1 MVMHMAVKKILLIII
16 EVLLMK
22 YSDNK
27 DYKVIAFVTACIH
40 YDATELRV
48 KMMAKKC
55 KENNCKVIFYST
67 QTDFVEDA
75 HSEQIGNR
83 ETAIFDIIDVEKFD
97 AIILMTE
104 TFKEHELKEKFVKR
118 ALDANV
124 PVISVEE
131 RLDGCVNVA
140 FDYKTPFRMIVKH
153 MVEHHGYK
161 KINFMGGFKGLSFA
175 DERLDIYREVLEEN
189 GIEYDERRVYYGDFW
204 ELPTIAAMDKM
215 FEDWDEMPEAIICAN
230 DVMAITVCDCLKKKG
245 YKVPEDIAV
254 SGFDGMEVEKYHYP
268 RLLTSGN
275 NQSLFIDG
283 MFKLVNSPELKVE
296 EKDLLIPAYEG
307 MQIGGSCGCKKLETV
322 NAAEEMI
329 KLKTDMQEQM
339 IYQSRLGRTIV
350 SSGNN
355 KEKGMVEKIIPKHL
369 GVLNYYD
376 FWFVATHRLL
386 TDSYLPMTE
395 DAKACK
401 NIIHYIAKDK
411 GADVEYIS
419 DMKDYEIVPN
429 FYEYLESDHPLL
441 VMSVQNPEDEMG
453 YAVIRF
459 DDDKFKCLSYAGFL
473 SHFRYL
479 LEMIRMSKVAMD
491 VYRNDALTEIMNR
504 NGFYE
509 KYQNIMRNNVV
520 EEITVISMDLYKF
533 KDINDTFGHAEGD
546 IALMNVGRIINE
558 SLQKGEIGA
567 RFGGDE
573 FLIVLYK
580 ANQRERKD
588 EIIKSLEEKADEYNR
603 NNRKDYKILFSI
615 GTYTGNVQERNLDYI
630 LRQADKH
637 MYKHKSEQRM
647 RE

>member
-1 MVMHMAVKKILLIII
+1 
-16 EVLLMK
+16 MK
-22 YSDNK
+22 YSDSK
-27 DYKVIAFVTACIH
+27 DYKVIAFVMACIH
-40 YDATELRV
+40 VEATEIRV
-48 KMMAKKC
+48 KTVAKMC
-55 KENNCKVIFYST
+55 KEHNCRVVFYST
-67 QTDFVEDA
+67 QTDFKDDI
-75 HSEQIGNR
+75 HREQIGNS
-83 ETAIFDIIDVEKFD
+83 EMAIFDVIDVEKFD
-97 AIILMTE
+97 AIVLMSE
-104 TFKEHELKEKFVKR
+104 SFKENELKTRFVKR
-118 ALDANV
+118 ALSANV
-124 PVISVEE
+124 PVISVETFM
-131 RLDGCVNVA
+131 DGCMNVE
-140 FDYKTPFRMIVKH
+140 FDYKTPFRAIVEH
-153 MVEHHGYK
+153 MVEYHGYK
-161 KINFMGGFKGLSFA
+161 KINFMSGNKGISFA
-175 DERLDIYREVLEEN
+175 EDRLQIYKEVLEKN
-189 GIEYDERRVYYGDFW
+189 GIKYDDKRVYYGDFW

-245 YKVPEDIAV
+245 YKVPQDIAV
-254 SGFDGMEVEKYHYP
+254 SGFDGMEIEKYHYP

-275 NQSLFIDG
+275 NDS
-283 MFKLVNSPELKVE
+283 MFVEGIFTLINSKNFRVE
-296 EKDLLIPAYEG
+296 EKKIIIPAYSEI
-307 MQIGGSCGCKKLETV
+307 QIGGSCGCSAMETV
-322 NAAEEMI
+322 NAAEEMV

-350 SSGNN
+350 SSGDN
-355 KEKGMVEKIIPKHL
+355 KEQGMVEKIIPKHL

-376 FWFVATHRLL
+376 FWFVAKHRLL
-386 TDSYLPMTE
+386 TDSYLPSTE
-395 DAKACK
+395 EDDVK
-401 NIIHYIAKDK
+401 NIIHYKVKDK
-411 GADVEYIS
+411 AVDVEYITG
-419 DMKDYEIVPN
+419 MKDYEIVPD
-429 FYEYLESDHPLL
+429 FYEYLESEHPLL

-459 DDDKFKCLSYAGFL
+459 DEDKFKCLSYAGFL

-647 RE
+647 IE